1 MEGRDSLFEELL
13 VQEKNMAK
21 ADFLTGIGLF
31 LFSSAIVILSLQMP
45 RYKGLGVEPY
55 SVPGIVPGI
64 LGGILLISSIILLI
78 RSIVRKG
85 YRLGLSPQIIKNYM
99 MDESTRNFLIT
110 LILCVVYGVFVLGRI
125 PYALATGLFVFFFVL
140 IFEFRPKESI
150 LSQKRTILFSFIEA
164 LFVSAGVTLVFR
176 YLFLVD
182 LP

>member
-1 MEGRDSLFEELL
+1 MEGRDSLLEEILM
-13 VQEKNMAK
+13 QEKNMPK

-31 LFSSAIVILSLQMP
+31 LFSSAILILSLQMP

-64 LGGILLISSIILLI
+64 LGGILLIMSIILLI

-85 YRLGLSPQIIKNYM
+85 YRLGLSAQVIKNYM

-110 LILCVVYGVFVLGRI
+110 LILCVVYGVFVLRRI
-125 PYALATGLFVFFFVL
+125 PYALATGLFIFFFVF
-140 IFEFRPKESI
+140 IFEFRAKESI
-150 LSQKRTILFSFIEA
+150 LSQKGTILFSFIEA
-164 LFVSAGVTLVFR
+164 LFVSAGVTLIFR